1 MNTEL
6 KIEQQDLERDIE
18 EMLGDD
24 DCYCVC
30 RE

>member
-6 KIEQQDLERDIE
+6 EIEQQDLEHYIE

-24 DCYCVC
+24 GRYYVC